1 MSKWTFVLVLL
12 LGLQGQ
18 PGASFE
24 VGIWPGEG
32 RPVIGAAAS
41 RVSLREFASGTSRTV
56 FTLDVQPGQR
66 MAFDD
71 TKYVTSKPGRLRALR
86 SATVS
91 GRLLGNTTSLSRDDY
106 YSGRFRL
113 GSVSLAAGSDI
124 EYLQDRAEGTCF
136 VRVNG
141 DAIDADPCPTL
152 DSTSFGIEA
161 APIVEWW
168 VHIVAAAGPAGWA
181 QVTDSTVK
189 VIDREF

>member
-1 MSKWTFVLVLL
+1 M
-12 LGLQGQ
+12 
-18 PGASFE
+18 
-24 VGIWPGEG
+24 
-32 RPVIGAAAS
+32 
-41 RVSLREFASGTSRTV
+41 SLREFASGTSRTV

-91 GRLLGNTTSLSRDDY
+91 GRLLGHTSRLSRDDY

-113 GSVSLAAGSDI
+113 GSVSLAPGSDI
-124 EYLQDRAEGTCF
+124 EYLQDRAEGACF
-136 VRVNG
+136 VRVNE

-152 DSTSFGIEA
+152 DATSFGLEA